1 MRNVLLFASLAS
13 SVAQTTN
20 VKCVTTAGSFTAVV
34 ERSNSPQ
41 GVDRFLELVTSGF
54 FTDMLLYRVIPG
66 FLVQFGVAAEPQV
79 QAKWQNNKIPDETN
93 QVKFRGGTL
102 SFAGAGAN
110 SRSCHLFVALSPNG
124 ANLGNALHETTL
136 GHITEVEVFEQVAK
150 NFQASGYPDTGSLQ
164 GALVTQGNA
173 AATKYPK
180 LDKILSCTVLPHG
193 GQVEL

>member
-1 MRNVLLFASLAS
+1 MRTALIIASLAS

-41 GVDRFLELVTSGF
+41 GVDRFLELVSTGF

-66 FLVQFGVAAEPQV
+66 FLIQFGVAADPQV
-79 QAKWQNNKIPDETN
+79 QAKWQNSKIPDEPN
-93 QVKFRGGTL
+93 LVKFKGGTL
-102 SFAGAGAN
+102 SYAGAGAD

-124 ANLGNALHETTL
+124 ANLGNALHEATL

-164 GALVTQGNA
+164 GGLVSQGNA
-173 AATKYPK
+173 AAAKYPK
-180 LDKILSCTVLPHG
+180 LDKILSCAVVPHG